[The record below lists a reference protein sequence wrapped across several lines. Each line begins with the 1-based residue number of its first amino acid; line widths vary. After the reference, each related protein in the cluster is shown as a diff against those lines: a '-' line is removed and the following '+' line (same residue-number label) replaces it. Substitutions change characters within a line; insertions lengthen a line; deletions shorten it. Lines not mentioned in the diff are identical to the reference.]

1 MSEQHKPHENS
12 GEHHIP
18 HIPHHEVT
26 THHERL
32 QEHHEKAAEKS
43 KSETAHEQE
52 RALYEVQEKAISGAE
67 YPKPLSEKLQPDAP
81 LTKADKEHGFNTI
94 MHHVRQNMSQPERT
108 FSKLI
113 HTPAVEKTS
122 EALGKTIARPSG
134 LAGAA
139 IAAFIGLLSVYS
151 IAKFA
156 GFQLSGSEM
165 PLLLVAGFAV
175 GLFVEWVIKSLRSIF
190 VTKNQ

>member
-1 MSEQHKPHENS
+1 MSEHFKPHEKA

-18 HIPHHEVT
+18 HHET
-26 THHERL
+26 KQHHERL
-32 QEHHEKAAEKS
+32 HEHHEKAAEKVGDHA
-43 KSETAHEQE
+43 KHEK
-52 RALYEVQEKAISGAE
+52 EVARHEVHEKAISGAE
-67 YPKPLSEKLQPDAP
+67 YHKPQSEQPRPAAP

-94 MHHVRQNMSQPERT
+94 MHHVRQNMSKPERT
-108 FSKLI
+108 FSKII
-113 HTPAVEKTS
+113 HKPFVEKTS

-139 IAAFIGLLSVYS
+139 VAAFVGLLSVYS

-165 PLLLVAGFAV
+165 PLLLAGGFLL
-175 GLFVEWVIKSLRSIF
+175 GLFIEWAYKSVRSIF
-190 VTKNQ
+190 FLKT